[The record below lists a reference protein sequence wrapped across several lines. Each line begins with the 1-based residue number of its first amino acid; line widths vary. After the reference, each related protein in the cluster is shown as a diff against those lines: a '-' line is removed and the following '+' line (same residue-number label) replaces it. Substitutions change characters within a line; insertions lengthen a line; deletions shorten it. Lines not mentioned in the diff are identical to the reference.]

1 MWKDL
6 ESVIQSEVSQK
17 QKNKYRIL
25 THICG
30 IQYKVIFGNKVKCLK
45 VQRSLAAVV
54 VELAPTLK
62 EAFGESLKTK

>member
-1 MWKDL
+1 MCL
-6 ESVIQSEVSQK
+6 PSVLRNIYV
-17 QKNKYRIL
+17 
-25 THICG
+25 